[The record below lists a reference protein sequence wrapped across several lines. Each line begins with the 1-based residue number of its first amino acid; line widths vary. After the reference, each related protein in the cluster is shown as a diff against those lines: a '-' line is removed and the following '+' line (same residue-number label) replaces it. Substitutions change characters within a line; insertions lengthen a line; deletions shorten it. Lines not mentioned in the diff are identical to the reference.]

1 MLAVCVCVGVA
12 VCECVR
18 MCEER
23 RIKLKTPISRKRL
36 EKSTLKNHSLC
47 VLKWFSG
54 TTPQAGGESEIV
66 FAFSFVRHSG
76 GRKRTKEAT
85 EAQVIERSQSQ

>member
-1 MLAVCVCVGVA
+1 MA

-18 MCEER
+18 LCG
-23 RIKLKTPISRKRL
+23 KKDQAKTPISRKRL

-47 VLKWFSG
+47 VLEWFSETTLQGG
-54 TTPQAGGESEIV
+54 TRKLCLP
-66 FAFSFVRHSG
+66 FPYVRHSG